1 MKWLN
6 PITGTLHYP
15 DGHREFVE
23 GGEIDGVNSWAQGQT
38 ESAATAG
45 DGDDIDDMDSIEN
58 ADKKKEFEAL
68 KKESQKFQAKLAA
81 DERKK

>member
-23 GGEIDGVNSWAQGQT
+23 GGEIDGVNSWAQGQA